1 MAEEF
6 VKALAGEEEVR
17 ISFARKNGK
26 KRTIPV
32 WFTLEGRT
40 LELLPMHGLKTKWFM
55 EVEKDGR
62 FQVQAKGAVRSV
74 SPKVVRDVESV
85 TRIKKRFALKYGK
98 DDVRRYYPTSEVAL
112 EVQV

>member
-1 MAEEF
+1 MTEEF
-6 VKALAGEEEVR
+6 AKALSGEDEVR
-17 ISFARKNGK
+17 VSFVRSNGK

-40 LELLPMHGLKTKWFM
+40 LELLPMHGLKTKWYM
-55 EVEKDGR
+55 DVEKDGKL
-62 FQVQAKGAVRSV
+62 QVQAKDEVRSV
-74 SPKVVRDVESV
+74 SPRVVQDVEAV
-85 TRIKKRFALKYGK
+85 ERIKKRFALKYGE